1 MRTPKGRRGGGGGPS
16 RSRSGSW
23 LPVTVLRPDGPADP
37 GGLRIEEVCLEVLR
51 TLGEAPDPSSENF
64 PSELEGAFVATSAD
78 DVERLLKALGRHA
91 PDGDASNRLEDALRH
106 AASDLGRHVVVG
118 YDNGDDFGFA
128 AYSRS
133 IEYVAGSDGFPIA
146 VRLVI

>member
-78 DVERLLKALGRHA
+78 DVERLLKALGRH
-91 PDGDASNRLEDALRH
+91 
-106 AASDLGRHVVVG
+106 VVVG